1 MNGQIL
7 LMSLF
12 KQKLP
17 NGWCVVDRIIA
28 LDRGYDK
35 LINWLISIG
44 FDILHTKQ
52 RSPDFIFTFGL
63 SPNSKLKGR
72 VNIPEQGEM
81 GAYWAKKTSHVK
93 TATGQ
98 RKVTMWALAFRGGT
112 GSATLS

>member
-1 MNGQIL
+1 MCTCTRVQHTDEWTNTLDVPFQ
-7 LMSLF
+7 
-12 KQKLP
+12 KKLP

-63 SPNSKLKGR
+63 PPNSKLKGR

-81 GAYWAKKTSHVK
+81 GAYWAKKQVMLKHPLDNV
-93 TATGQ
+93 
-98 RKVTMWALAFRGGT
+98 R
-112 GSATLS
+112 

>member
-1 MNGQIL
+1 MYVPGFNIQMNGQIL

-35 LINWLISIG
+35 LISWLISTG

-63 SPNSKLKGR
+63 PPNSSSR
-72 VNIPEQGEM
+72 V
-81 GAYWAKKTSHVK
+81 V
-93 TATGQ
+93 
-98 RKVTMWALAFRGGT
+98 
-112 GSATLS
+112 